1 MLNALSK
8 NIALQLLA
16 MPIHHMSFGV
26 SKPKGELQNALR
38 GVSYRGKH
46 EHAHKIKTENVN
58 LYPFASFPFVV
69 QARFPEQSIVSSQR
83 VTKVLSYHFFS
94 LRKIVFVTHRL
105 QRRRPSSRRRRPI
118 R

>member
-1 MLNALSK
+1 MLS
-8 NIALQLLA
+8 
-16 MPIHHMSFGV
+16 G
-26 SKPKGELQNALR
+26 

-58 LYPFASFPFVV
+58 LYPFASPFVV
-69 QARFPEQSIVSSQR
+69 QARFPGQSIVSSQR
-83 VTKVLSYHFFS
+83 AAKVLSYHFFS
-94 LRKIVFVTHRL
+94 LRKIVFVTRRL